1 MKRNTYLILLM
12 VLGLAVSS
20 FGQQATEEAGKFR
33 ILLSNDDGI
42 TSLGLEILYNKLMQ
56 LAYVDIVAPSR
67 NYSGVSHSL
76 TFDQPFVVRPIK
88 KGEKENWF
96 AADTTPA
103 TCVKL
108 GLELLLTEKPDLV
121 VSGINKGDNLGVM
134 TFSSGT
140 VGCARE
146 AYIKGIPAMAVSLAK
161 EQDPEKEKAYLED
174 TADFMVELI
183 KEMRER
189 GWKSGRYLNI
199 NYPNLPR
206 QEIKGAL
213 AVRQDT
219 RPYPDYVFRP
229 YFIEGKYFIW
239 YEFNTIDAGT
249 DEMTDS
255 WRLRNGYITV
265 TPMTLDQTDSIALEE
280 LKTWKIF
287 REKSSSH

>member
-1 MKRNTYLILLM
+1 MKRNTYLVLLI
-12 VLGLAVSS
+12 VWGLVVSS
-20 FGQQATEEAGKFR
+20 FGHQATEETGKFR

-42 TSLGLEILYNKLMQ
+42 SSLGLEILYHKLMQ
-56 LAYVDIVAPSR
+56 VAHVDIVAPSR
-67 NYSGVSHSL
+67 NHSGVGHGL
-76 TFDQPFVVRPIK
+76 TFDQPFVVSPIK
-88 KGEKENWF
+88 QSAEENWF

-103 TCVKL
+103 TCIKL
-108 GLELLLTEKPDLV
+108 GLELLLKEKPDLV

-140 VGCARE
+140 IGCARE
-146 AYIKGIPAMAVSLAK
+146 ACFKGIPAIAVSLAK
-161 EQDPEKEKAYLED
+161 EQDGEKEKAYLED

-189 GWKSGRYLNI
+189 GWKSSRYLNI

-206 QEIKGAL
+206 PEIKGVM
-213 AVRQDT
+213 AVRQDA

-239 YEFNTIDAGT
+239 YDFNTIEAGPDEKTDA
-249 DEMTDS
+249 

-265 TPMTLDQTDSIALEE
+265 TPMTIDQTDSIVLEE
-280 LKTWKIF
+280 LKSWRIF
-287 REKSSSH
+287 REKPYSH